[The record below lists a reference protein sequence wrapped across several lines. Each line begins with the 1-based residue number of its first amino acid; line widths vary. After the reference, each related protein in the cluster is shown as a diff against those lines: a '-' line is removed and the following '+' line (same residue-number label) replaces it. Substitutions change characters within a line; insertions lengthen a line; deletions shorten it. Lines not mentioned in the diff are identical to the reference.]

1 MNRFAWDL
9 RYAAAG
15 RGDSAV
21 PLPSISAPR
30 STPPIAGPGRY
41 IVRLTAGSQ
50 TYEEQLDV
58 RRDPNGNA
66 TDGDLQAQFD
76 LAVQN
81 RDKLSLVNDGL
92 RKVHEAEQRLEKL
105 PQSDAATPQVK
116 SLKEKLH
123 AIEGE
128 LTRLP
133 GKNPM
138 YLPPKA
144 LDNKL
149 SALSSVVSGREGRP
163 TKQMYD
169 IFPYLSQRADSVLAQ
184 LKDIVDKELSKV
196 AN

>member
-1 MNRFAWDL
+1 MNRFVWDL
-9 RYAAAG
+9 RYPTA
-15 RGDSAV
+15 RTGDSTV
-21 PLPSISAPR
+21 QLPSISSPR
-30 STPPIAGPGRY
+30 SAPPIAPPGRY

-50 TYEEQLDV
+50 TYEKPLDV
-58 RRDPNGNA
+58 RRDPNGTA
-66 TDGDLQAQFD
+66 TDADLQAQFD
-76 LAVQN
+76 LAVQI
-81 RDKLSLVNDGL
+81 RDKLSLVNDGV
-92 RKVHEAEQRLEKL
+92 RKVHEAQQQLANL
-105 PQSDAATPQVK
+105 PQSNAATPQVGAR
-116 SLKEKLH
+116 KEKLH

-169 IFPYLSQRADSVLAQ
+169 VFQYLSERADSVLAR
-184 LKDIVDKELSKV
+184 LKDIVDKEL
-196 AN
+196 